1 MRKLLFAFGTRPEAI
16 KMAPLIRE
24 FRKYP
29 DVFEMLVCVTGQHR
43 QMLDPVLALFEIVP
57 DIDLDIIRPDQ
68 DLSDITSSVLKGM
81 QGVLQKVIP
90 DLVLVQGDT
99 TTSMAA
105 ALAAFYRRIPVAHVE
120 AGLRTHHMLSPWP
133 EEMNRSI
140 IGRIA
145 TWHFAPTAR
154 AKQNLMDENVPE
166 DRICVTGNTVIDA
179 LQWVIAR
186 LKSSGEMIRQM
197 DALLLRKG
205 FDIRR
210 LDIHRRLILVTGH
223 RRESF
228 GEGFNNICHAISD
241 LSLAHP
247 DVDFVYPVHL
257 NPHVRKPVH
266 EILGDRTANGN
277 VFLLEPLDYLPFIYL
292 MSNACLVLTDS
303 GGIQEEAPAL
313 GKPVLVMR
321 DTTER
326 PEALEAR
333 TARLVG
339 TDRENIGKVV
349 STLLTDK
356 NSYRAMSKA
365 INPYGDGHASE
376 RIVAFIRTLT

>member
-1 MRKLLFAFGTRPEAI
+1 
-16 KMAPLIRE
+16 MAPLIRE

-68 DLSDITSSVLKGM
+68 DLSDITTSVLKGM
-81 QGVLQKVIP
+81 QGMLQKAIP

-105 ALAAFYRRIPVAHVE
+105 ALAAFYQRIPVAHVE
-120 AGLRTHHMLSPWP
+120 AGLRTHHMHSPWP

-166 DRICVTGNTVIDA
+166 DRIYITGNTVIDA
-179 LQWVIAR
+179 LQWVIAG

-197 DALLLRKG
+197 DALLLREG
-205 FDIRR
+205 YDIRR
-210 LDIHRRLILVTGH
+210 LGIHRRLILVTGH

-228 GEGFNNICHAISD
+228 GEGFDNICHAIRD

-266 EILGDRTANGN
+266 EILGDRTASGN

-326 PEALEAR
+326 PEALEAG

-339 TDRENIGKVV
+339 TDRENIGKAV
-349 STLLTDK
+349 SNLLIDK

-376 RIVAFIRTLT
+376 HIVAFIRNLK